1 MDPSVIVTGAITL
14 LKPLLEKAGEKAAE
28 TIGEKVA
35 EGTVS
40 KSFWQSVKRLFV
52 IDEEE
57 EIIKEIENKT
67 IASSDDLNKIEH
79 KLTKHAANNP
89 QFVSDLEASFQ
100 LSSTDK
106 FQAELILKSLLKD
119 KEKLKELYEDKR
131 LASVDA
137 EGGYELMIAKT
148 LRRMAKDEK
157 EFLKLINR
165 N

>member
-1 MDPSVIVTGAITL
+1 MDTSLIVTGAMTL

-28 TIGEKVA
+28 TIGEKVG
-35 EGTVS
+35 EETVT
-40 KSFWQSVKRLFV
+40 KGFWQNVKRVFV
-52 IDEEE
+52 IDDEEQ
-57 EIIKEIENKT
+57 IINEIENKT
-67 IASSDDLNKIEH
+67 IASFDDVKKIEN
-79 KLTKHAANNP
+79 KLTAHAVSNS

-100 LSSTDK
+100 LSSTNK
-106 FQAELILKSLLKD
+106 FQAELILKSILKD

-148 LRRMAKDEK
+148 IRRMAKDEK
-157 EFLKLINR
+157 DFLKLINR